1 MALLT
6 GGNMLQATCCTTK
19 PELGA
24 LSSVQGDEAQLLVPG
39 QGTGSQLLL
48 DSELGSHGF
57 PAPGWEEGLCA
68 HAGSGASANLTKLGL
83 ASW

>member
-1 MALLT
+1 MAHPT
-6 GGNMLQATCCTTK
+6 GGNTAQPRCCTTQ
-19 PELGA
+19 PGLGA
-24 LSSVQGDEAQLLVPG
+24 LSPVQGGEPQLLVPG

-57 PAPGWEEGLCA
+57 PAQGREEGLCP
-68 HAGSGASANLTKLGL
+68 HVGPGALANLTKLGL